1 MPTHDR
7 TSREMEALPGDS
19 WFPEETTFEADLPR
33 YWGEWGV
40 ASEVDTLKA
49 VLMRRPGRE
58 IESFDPAVVRFTDE
72 PLDVELFRRQHD
84 ALAGIYRDHGV
95 AVHYVEETRP
105 DRPNA
110 VYCRDLLFMTPEGAI
125 LGRPGM
131 AARRGEERYLAAALA
146 RLGVPIILT
155 VHSGGIFEGAN
166 AMWVDRRTVILSTS
180 SRANREGCDQVAQV
194 LSRMGVDQIIPMQIP
209 STNIHIDGILNLA
222 SQDVAMVHAQQVPY
236 DVCQALRRKGFR
248 ILEAPCTSEVTR
260 TFGCNFVAI
269 RPGLVV
275 QPEGNPRCREL
286 LEKNGVA
293 VIPVD
298 FSEIIKGRGAIHC
311 ATAFL
316 KRG

>member
-1 MPTHDR
+1 M
-7 TSREMEALPGDS
+7 
-19 WFPEETTFEADLPR
+19 
-33 YWGEWGV
+33 
-40 ASEVDTLKA
+40 
-49 VLMRRPGRE
+49 
-58 IESFDPAVVRFTDE
+58 
-72 PLDVELFRRQHD
+72 
-84 ALAGIYRDHGV
+84 
-95 AVHYVEETRP
+95 
-105 DRPNA
+105 
-110 VYCRDLLFMTPEGAI
+110 
-125 LGRPGM
+125 
-131 AARRGEERYLAAALA
+131 
-146 RLGVPIILT
+146 
-155 VHSGGIFEGAN
+155 
-166 AMWVDRRTVILSTS
+166 
-180 SRANREGCDQVAQV
+180 

-222 SQDVAMVHAQQVPY
+222 SHDVAMVLAQQVPY
-236 DVCQALRRKGFR
+236 DMCQALRRKGFR

-286 LEKNGVA
+286 FGKNGVA

>member
-1 MPTHDR
+1 
-7 TSREMEALPGDS
+7 L
-19 WFPEETTFEADLPR
+19 TT
-33 YWGEWGV
+33 
-40 ASEVDTLKA
+40 
-49 VLMRRPGRE
+49 
-58 IESFDPAVVRFTDE
+58 I
-72 PLDVELFRRQHD
+72 
-84 ALAGIYRDHGV
+84 
-95 AVHYVEETRP
+95 
-105 DRPNA
+105 
-110 VYCRDLLFMTPEGAI
+110 
-125 LGRPGM
+125 
-131 AARRGEERYLAAALA
+131 
-146 RLGVPIILT
+146 
-155 VHSGGIFEGAN
+155 
-166 AMWVDRRTVILSTS
+166 S

-222 SQDVAMVHAQQVPY
+222 SHDVAMVLAQQVPY
-236 DVCQALRRKGFR
+236 DMCQALRRKGFR

-286 LEKNGVA
+286 FGKNGVA